1 MVLKWN
7 INLMY
12 FYTGIVFFLLCMGNL
27 KRNKMICF
35 IKLISVTQEKKCW
48 FSVCVESELK
58 KALPLIQIF
67 LERRFCF
74 SFTVMKRIESWRGKC
89 QASQKAVKFLT
100 RKFFV
105 HTFSR
110 NVVPSVCDKSF
121 LRKCYGI
128 FISKMH

>member
-12 FYTGIVFFLLCMGNL
+12 FYTGIFFLMCMGNL

-35 IKLISVTQEKKCW
+35 IKLILVTQGKKSW
-48 FSVCVESELK
+48 FSACMQSELK

-74 SFTVMKRIESWRGKC
+74 SFVVMERIESLGGKNVR
-89 QASQKAVKFLT
+89 QVKKLQ
-100 RKFFV
+100 
-105 HTFSR
+105 
-110 NVVPSVCDKSF
+110 SF
-121 LRKCYGI
+121 
-128 FISKMH
+128 